1 MIRNLLSEKCENKG
15 HFTQKLLQK
24 RLLISTFDCKCTTS
38 SLDGTVTKATT
49 INECLNITCG
59 DIEVGLKISYNNG
72 CKVWLNTKSDSSSRI
87 ENLMENAYYLN
98 KTGGQVSF
106 EMKENSNATIAYAQL
121 KHGRKV
127 ESGAQIISYNTII
140 GTT

>member
-1 MIRNLLSEKCENKG
+1 M
-15 HFTQKLLQK
+15 
-24 RLLISTFDCKCTTS
+24 LISTFDCKCTTS

-49 INECLNITCG
+49 INECLKITCD
-59 DIEVGLKISYNNG
+59 DIEIGLKISYKNG
-72 CKVWLNTKSDSSSRI
+72 CKVWLNTKSNSSATV
-87 ENLMENAYYLN
+87 ENLMKNAYYLDKTN
-98 KTGGQVSF
+98 KQVSF
-106 EMKENSNATIAYAQL
+106 ELKENSNTTIGYAQL

>member
-1 MIRNLLSEKCENKG
+1 
-15 HFTQKLLQK
+15 
-24 RLLISTFDCKCTTS
+24 
-38 SLDGTVTKATT
+38 
-49 INECLNITCG
+49 
-59 DIEVGLKISYNNG
+59 
-72 CKVWLNTKSDSSSRI
+72 
-87 ENLMENAYYLN
+87 MENAYYLN